1 MAWIRSNKRNTG
13 GGGHTVTLV
22 DKNYIKMEI
31 FTGLNLG
38 KYGFTL
44 KSNYKLELIFHETSN
59 TFFDGEIIL
68 GNSGSNYCCFLGVY
82 NNRWYTSNGSNV
94 GAFGNW
100 SGGADHTFIQ
110 NNGNGHNEFDGTEI
124 SPFSASDLNYDILLG
139 CRNNVGTSNGYQG
152 YIKRFRIYDLN
163 NNNEILLDLNP
174 KQLYID
180 NVLAV
185 EGLYDE
191 VSHRWFCHTSMI
203 FTGDTPL

>member
-1 MAWIRSNKRNTG
+1 MAWIRSNKRSTG

-22 DKNYIKMEI
+22 DKNYAKMEI
-31 FTGLNLG
+31 FTGFNLG
-38 KYGFTL
+38 NYGFTI
-44 KSNYKLELIFHETSN
+44 KSNYKIELIFHETSN
-59 TFFDGEIIL
+59 TFFDGEIL
-68 GNSGSNYCCFLGVY
+68 FGNSGSGYYYFLGV
-82 NNRWYTSNGSNV
+82 NNNKWYASNGSQV
-94 GAFGNW
+94 GNFGTW
-100 SGGADHTFIQ
+100 SGGVDHTFVQ
-110 NNGNGHNEFDGTEI
+110 NDNGYVTFDGAPVTT
-124 SPFSASDLNYDILLG
+124 FNATDLNYDILLG
-139 CRNNVGTSNGYQG
+139 CRNNVGSSNGYQG

-163 NNNEILLDLNP
+163 NNDEILLDLNP